1 MRSYYKQQYVFGQV
15 PFELDDLDTTTPS
28 KSYLG
33 SNLGGQAA
41 LDDGTHG
48 DVAGYTMPIDL
59 KAEKQAHVQKI
70 RVEIRVLEALAG
82 SGASAKIR
90 FEHCPS
96 SSGVPAVASVK
107 DLIVIPIA
115 TADAIVP
122 SAQPWMEFTMP
133 SNCAENVAVSI
144 VLDDKTKPFSAG
156 KILIQMNPNI

>member
-15 PFELDDLDTTTPS
+15 PFSLSGLDTVTPA

-33 SNLGGQAA
+33 SNLGGQAS

-48 DVAGYTMPIDL
+48 DVSGYTMPIDL
-59 KAEKQAHVQKI
+59 KAPKQAHVQKI

-82 SGASAKIR
+82 SGASAKIA
-90 FEHCPS
+90 FEHC
-96 SSGVPAVASVK
+96 GVASNKPDTSNVK
-107 DLIVIPIA
+107 TLLTIPIA

-133 SNCAENVAVSI
+133 SNCLDNVVVSI
-144 VLDDKTKPFSAG
+144 VLDDKTKAFSAG
-156 KILIQMNPNI
+156 KILVQMNPNI

>member
-33 SNLGGQAA
+33 SANGGVANLSATT
-41 LDDGTHG
+41 DDSTH
-48 DVAGYTMPIDL
+48 TMPIDL

-70 RVEIRVLEALAG
+70 RVEIRVLEELAG

-90 FEHCPS
+90 LEHCPS

-133 SNCAENVAVSI
+133 SNCAENVVASI
-144 VLDDKTKPFSAG
+144 VLDDKAKPFSAG